1 MNLDEI
7 KLFKSELKILP
18 VLERQYQIAVQDIA
32 YIEYQMQG
40 VRGLDPS
47 KEPSHSEFVEMK
59 NILIPIKDIKV
70 KRAEEYKARIDRCYR
85 TLDLCD
91 ETLRSYLVQIYVEG
105 KPTYEVAEKHYIS
118 ESSLRRFIIS
128 ELLNVMTDK

>member
-85 TLDLCD
+85 TLNQCD
-91 ETLRSYLVQIYVEG
+91 DTLRNYLIDIYVTG
-105 KPTYEVAEKHYIS
+105 RPTYEVAEEHFMS
-118 ESSLRRFIIS
+118 ESSLRRFIMS
-128 ELLNVMTDK
+128 ELLNVMTE

>member
-7 KLFKSELKILP
+7 KLFKAELKILT
-18 VLERQYQIAVQDIA
+18 VLERQYQIALQDVE

-40 VRGLDPS
+40 VRAIDPS

-59 NILIPIKDIKV
+59 NILIPIKDLKV
-70 KRAEEYKARIDRCYR
+70 KKAQEYKERIDRCR
-85 TLDLCD
+85 GMLDKCPD
-91 ETLRSYLVQIYVEG
+91 DLREYLIDIYVEG

-118 ESSLRRFIIS
+118 ESSLRRFIMS

>member
-18 VLERQYQIAVQDIA
+18 VLERQYEITIQDIA
-32 YIEYQMQG
+32 YIDYQMQG
-40 VRGLDPS
+40 VKAIDPS

-59 NILIPIKDIKV
+59 NILIPIKDLKV
-70 KRAEEYKARIDRCYR
+70 QKAEEYKARIDQCYSI
-85 TLDLCD
+85 LNQCD
-91 ETLRSYLVQIYVEG
+91 DSLRDYLVSIYVKG
-105 KPTYEVAEKHYIS
+105 IPTYRVAEDHFMS

-128 ELLNVMTDK
+128 ELMNVTTEK

>member
-18 VLERQYQIAVQDIA
+18 VLERQYQIAIQDIA

-40 VRGLDPS
+40 VRAIDPS
-47 KEPSHSEFVEMK
+47 KEPMHSDFVEMK

-70 KRAEEYKARIDRCYR
+70 RRAEEYKARIDQCYSI
-85 TLDLCD
+85 LDQCPEQLK
-91 ETLRSYLVQIYVEG
+91 SYLVDIYVKG
-105 KPTYEVAEKHYIS
+105 RPTYEVAEEHYLS
-118 ESSLRRFIIS
+118 ESSLRRFIIA
-128 ELLNVMTDK
+128 ELLNVATQ